1 MKTAIYPGTFD
12 PITNGHIDIV
22 TRALKIF
29 DHLTIVVAQHYAKDF
44 LFSAEERKELCEIA
58 TKNIPNVGVRVW
70 EGLLAEYVKENDA
83 DAIVRGMRALSD
95 FEYEFQ
101 WGMMNRKLSMNVEI
115 IYLFPDEKYIFLSSS
130 AVKEIALL
138 DGDISEFAPE
148 EIGKRLKERL
158 KKSHTREQ
166 LK

>member
-1 MKTAIYPGTFD
+1 MKKAIYPGTFD

-22 TRALKIF
+22 KRALKIF
-29 DHLTIVVAQHYAKDF
+29 DHLTIVVAQHYAKAF

-58 TKNIPNVGVRVW
+58 TNDIPNVEVKVW
-70 EGLLAEYVKENDA
+70 EGLLADYVKENKA

-101 WGMMNRKLSMNVEI
+101 WGMMNRKLSMDIEI
-115 IYLFPDEKYIFLSSS
+115 IYLFPDKKYIFLSSS

-138 DGDISEFAPE
+138 NGDVSEFLPD

>member
-12 PITNGHIDIV
+12 PITNGHIDIIN
-22 TRALKIF
+22 RALKIF
-29 DHLTIVVAQHYAKDF
+29 DHLTILVAQHYAKDF

-58 TKNIPNVGVRVW
+58 TKDIPNVEVQIW
-70 EGLLAEYVKENDA
+70 QGLLAEYVKTNKS

-101 WGMMNRKLSMNVEI
+101 MGMMNRKLSMDIEI
-115 IYLFPDEKYIFLSSS
+115 VYFFPDEKYIFLSSS

-138 DGDISEFAPE
+138 DGDISEFVPE

-158 KKSHTREQ
+158 AKSHTREQ
-166 LK
+166 LQ

>member
-22 TRALKIF
+22 NRALKIF

-58 TKNIPNVGVRVW
+58 TKDIPNVEVQIW
-70 EGLLAEYVKENDA
+70 EGLLAEYFKDNNA

-101 WGMMNRKLSMNVEI
+101 MGMMNRKLSMDIEI
-115 IYLFPDEKYIFLSSS
+115 IYFFPDEKYIFLSSS

-138 DGDISEFAPE
+138 DGSISEFVPE
-148 EIGKRLKERL
+148 EIGKRLKQRL

-166 LK
+166 LQ